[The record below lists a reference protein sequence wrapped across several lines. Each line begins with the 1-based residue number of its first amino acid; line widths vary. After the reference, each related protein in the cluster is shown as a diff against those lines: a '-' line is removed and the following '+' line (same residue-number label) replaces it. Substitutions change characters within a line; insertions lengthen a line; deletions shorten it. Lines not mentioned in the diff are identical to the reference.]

1 MSDRDEP
8 NGAGDRDGAILPA
21 VELPI
26 VLHDGPHAMPSRPS
40 KPPRPSVP
48 MMEIASGFSTRAV
61 PLGLD
66 GAFELRGGDRLG
78 PNGIACDLAMDWHPA
93 LMRLVEAACDDQ
105 RVRGR
110 PWFTMPPTLLSG
122 PAGVGRT
129 HIARRIS
136 DAAGVPHLVMDVRDH
151 DAAHRRHAPDVP
163 MPITPV
169 IGMALTRCANPV
181 VTVINVDDAD
191 REALAHV
198 ARLLD
203 VRHNGRIVEP
213 GLGATLDLSQVT
225 WLVQS
230 SAPDALRDRLRD
242 VLLEVRLEEPEDMDA
257 TFLVIDLIAEV
268 IADHGLDEPDAE
280 TIRAIVHGSVV
291 RRGGYRRTV
300 TTASL
305 YDEIARQ
312 LSG

>member
-1 MSDRDEP
+1 MSDET
-8 NGAGDRDGAILPA
+8 NEAGGRDGAIVPA
-21 VELPI
+21 VDLPI
-26 VLHDGPHAMPSRPS
+26 VLHDGPHAMPSQLS
-40 KPPRPSVP
+40 KPPRASVP

-66 GAFELRGGDRLG
+66 GGFELRGGDRLG

-136 DAAGVPHLVMDVRDH
+136 LAAGVPHLVMDVRDH

-203 VRHNGRIVEP
+203 VRQNGRFVEP

-230 SAPDALRDRLRD
+230 SAPDELRDRLRD
-242 VLLEVRLEEPEDMDA
+242 VLLEVRLQEPEDMDA

-268 IADHGLDEPDAE
+268 IADHGLDEPDPE

-291 RRGGYRRTV
+291 RRGGHRRSV

-305 YDEIARQ
+305 YDEIAAR

>member
-1 MSDRDEP
+1 MSDHDDP
-8 NGAGDRDGAILPA
+8 VHGDDRDGATAPGA
-21 VELPI
+21 ELPV
-26 VLHDGPHAMPSRPS
+26 VLHERPHAAASQLP
-40 KPPRPSVP
+40 KPLRTQVP
-48 MMEIASGFSTRAV
+48 TMEIASGFSTRTV

-66 GAFELRGGDRLG
+66 GGFELRGGDRLG

-136 DAAGVPHLVMDVRDH
+136 AAAGVPHLVMDVRDH
-151 DAAHRRHAPDVP
+151 DSAMRRHAPDVP

-169 IGMALTRCANPV
+169 VGMALTRCANPV
-181 VTVINVDDAD
+181 VSVVNVDGAD
-191 REALAHV
+191 QEELAHI

-203 VRHNGRIVEP
+203 VRQNGRFVEP

-268 IADHGLDEPDAE
+268 IADNGLEEPDADA
-280 TIRAIVHGSVV
+280 IREIVHSSVV
-291 RRGGYRRTV
+291 RRGSYRRSV
-300 TTASL
+300 TTADL
-305 YDEIARQ
+305 YDEIGHR
-312 LSG
+312 LGG